1 MLFLYNFF
9 FLHPQNL
16 KHKNIV
22 GIITHLDSP
31 LSIIM
36 EFVKHSSFIV
46 YLNANAPSLT
56 TKKLLK
62 FSKDI
67 ASGMEY
73 LMSRRVVHRDLAA
86 RNVLV
91 DVEECVK
98 ISDFGLAQ
106 VIDGNGYYTYR
117 HARKIPIRW
126 FAFLMILVFSINYFI
141 LFFRYAPETLRYSR
155 YSFMSDV
162 WSYGVT
168 LFEMFSRG
176 SEPDL
181 VPFDGLSIASMMAA
195 LDEGKRCGFF
205 VIIYFI

>member
-1 MLFLYNFF
+1 
-9 FLHPQNL
+9 
-16 KHKNIV
+16 
-22 GIITHLDSP
+22 
-31 LSIIM
+31 M

-46 YLNANAPSLT
+46 YLNANAPSLS

-73 LMSRRVVHRDLAA
+73 LVSQRIVHRDLAA

-91 DVEECVK
+91 DIEECVK

-106 VIDGNGYYTYR
+106 VIDSNGYYTYR
-117 HARKIPIRW
+117 HVRDIPIKW
-126 FAFLMILVFSINYFI
+126 YAALSLLIKPENLFI
-141 LFFRYAPETLRYSR
+141 IFFRYAPETLRLSR

-176 SEPDL
+176 SQPDL
-181 VPFDGLSIASMMAA
+181 VSSDGLSIVRMLDA
-195 LDEGKRCGFF
+195 LDEGQRYISTILFLN
-205 VIIYFI
+205 